1 MTIDEK
7 TALMTVIRALTN
19 EVQYIIDNGKMSQEM
34 LEGDLWI
41 DTPDKKFSINI
52 EILWDVYPINIKATA
67 FHLEPHPDGIHVQ
80 ESMTKPEILFLDLCK
95 QYTTADP

>member
-7 TALMTVIRALTN
+7 TALLTVIRALTN
-19 EVQYIIDNGKMSQEM
+19 QIQYAVDDGKVSQEM

-52 EILWDVYPINIKATA
+52 EVLWEETPINIKATA
-67 FHLEPHPDGIHVQ
+67 FELEPHPDAIHVQ

-95 QYTTADP
+95 M

>member
-7 TALMTVIRALTN
+7 TALLTVIRALTN
-19 EVQYIIDNGKMSQEM
+19 QIQYAVDDDKVSQEM

-52 EILWDVYPINIKATA
+52 EVDWKETPINIAATA

>member
-52 EILWDVYPINIKATA
+52 EVLWDATPIIIKATA
-67 FHLEPHPDGIHVQ
+67 FELEPHPDGIHVK